1 MGLRE
6 VRLRYSIVVNY
17 ASSLYRVLIGA
28 GFLILLARKLPLQE
42 FGLWGLI
49 FIVSNILAWPVRLWV
64 YWAQRHIV
72 YELKDN
78 KTLYKDTFPTALALT
93 SIYAI
98 ISTIGFLLLGYVY
111 EILLGY
117 GFNYF
122 LVAVPIMIALEYT
135 TLLEDLSITL
145 QPEHVGLS
153 NFLLDTVR
161 IILAYVSIIYFHMG
175 LYGVL
180 LSVFIARI
188 VKIAYLTIRVLLP
201 VNTRLNPLN
210 INWELAKL
218 WFKAYRIPLLM
229 ILSQNL
235 DSADRSIAPVVAG
248 SVEPVAYL
256 NIAYITRGPFAGG
269 LYVFMGGLYAKLL
282 RSPKGEYIE
291 EVLRLLLLPAIL
303 LLVLITSL
311 SKPIISLL
319 NPEYIEAHTLLLP
332 ASIAFTLYNVELVL
346 LGAIMGSEQFDKK
359 ITSIDS
365 TGSFTNTTTYRALLL
380 RFTRSL
386 LVIASAGVIAS
397 MFKEALDQATVFVA
411 TRFIGFLVPL
421 VLLYYY
427 SRKLLEYRFPLKE
440 LTVFTIAGVLSYLLV
455 MMLGGGEAVY
465 PRFVDQLLILV
476 KFSVI
481 ATIAYMS
488 VCLLLSGWFRGLVK
502 RILRIRL
509 HGL

>member
-1 MGLRE
+1 MSLRE
-6 VRLRYSIVVNY
+6 VRLRYSVIVNY
-17 ASSLYRVLIGA
+17 VASLYRVLVGTS
-28 GFLILLARKLPLQE
+28 FLILLARKLSLQE

-78 KTLYKDTFPTALALT
+78 EAVYKDTFPTALALT

-98 ISTIGFLLLGYVY
+98 ISAMVFLLLGHIY

-122 LVAVPIMIALEYT
+122 LVAVPIMVALEYI
-135 TLLEDLSITL
+135 TLLEDLSVTL
-145 QPEHVGLS
+145 QPEHVGFS

-161 IILAYVSIIYFHMG
+161 IILTYVSIVHLHMG

-188 VKIAYLTIRVLLP
+188 TKIVYLTVMVLLP
-201 VNTRLNPLN
+201 VNVKLNPLN
-210 INWELAKL
+210 VNWKLAKL

-235 DSADRSIAPVVAG
+235 DNADRSIAPVIAG

-256 NIAYITRGPFAGG
+256 NIAYIVRSPFASG

-282 RSPKGEYIE
+282 RSPRGEYVE

-303 LLVLITSL
+303 LLSLITSL
-311 SKPIISLL
+311 SRPLVSLL
-319 NPEYIEAHTLLLP
+319 NPEYIEANILLLP
-332 ASIAFTLYNVELVL
+332 ASIAFTLYNIELVL

-365 TGSFTNTTTYRALLL
+365 TRSFTNTITYRVLSL

-386 LVIASAGVIAS
+386 LVIASAGIAAS
-397 MFKEALDQATVFVA
+397 MLEGALDQATVFVA
-411 TRFIGFLVPL
+411 TRFIGFLVP
-421 VLLYYY
+421 VILLYYY
-427 SRKLLEYRFPLKE
+427 SRKLLEFKFPLKE
-440 LTVFTIAGVLSYLLV
+440 LAVFTIAGALSCLLV

-465 PRFVDQLLILV
+465 PRFIDQLLVLV
-476 KFSVI
+476 EYSII
-481 ATIAYMS
+481 ATITYIS
-488 VCLLLSGWFRGLVK
+488 ICLFISGWFRSLVK
-502 RILRIRL
+502 RALGTITKS
-509 HGL
+509 